1 MKPTLFFQLA
11 LAGFALVAS
20 PVAAR
25 TPTPAEQPAPLVT
38 LDYYRLENGL
48 KVVLAPDANAPTTTV
63 AVYYGIGW
71 RIEPKGR
78 TGFAHLFEHLMFQG
92 SANLPKGEY
101 DKLISGNGG
110 SLNGSTR
117 WDYTN
122 YYQVVPS
129 HVTQTVLWAEADRMK
144 SLAITADNLKNQ
156 QDVVKNEVKVNVLNQ
171 PYGAFVWLDM
181 PQVAFSNFYNAHN
194 FYGDLEEIDAATLDQ
209 AKAFHETYY
218 TPNNAVLVVAGDM
231 DKAQVKSWV
240 QTYFGNIPARPRA
253 TLPDLSEPP
262 QTAEKRAE
270 RTDPLA
276 PKPGLQVAW
285 RVPPRHTDDF
295 YAMGLIEDLLSSGD
309 DSRLVQRLVR
319 DKGLTDSVSGGINPF
334 LGSQFSYNGPML
346 MTYGLI
352 HDASV
357 APEMIL
363 KEIDAVIEDLRT
375 KPVPES
381 DLKRIRTQLR
391 SSFYDL
397 ISSSNRFGLVDL
409 LASFALFDD
418 DPGKINTI
426 EARFAAITPEQVRKT
441 AAKYLARDQRT
452 ILIVKPGAEPHP

>member
-11 LAGFALVAS
+11 LAGFALTAS

-144 SLAITADNLKNQ
+144 SLAITAENLKNQ

-240 QTYFGNIPARPRA
+240 QTYFGSIPTRPRA
-253 TLPDLSEPP
+253 ALPDLSEPP

>member
-1 MKPTLFFQLA
+1 MKLTLFFRLA
-11 LAGFALVAS
+11 LAGLALTAS

-25 TPTPAEQPAPLVT
+25 TPTPAGQPAPLVA
-38 LDYYRLENGL
+38 LDYYKLENGL

-144 SLAITADNLKNQ
+144 SLAITAENLKNQ

-209 AKAFHETYY
+209 AKAFHEAYY
-218 TPNNAVLVVAGDM
+218 TPNNAVVVVAGDM
-231 DKAQVKSWV
+231 DTAQVKSWV
-240 QTYFGNIPARPRA
+240 QTYFGSIPARPRA
-253 TLPDLSEPP
+253 ALPDLSEPP

-295 YAMGLIEDLLSSGD
+295 YAMGLIEDLLSGGD

-319 DKGLTDSVSGGINPF
+319 DKGLTDSVSGGINPY

-357 APEMIL
+357 APEIIL
-363 KEIDAVIEDLRT
+363 KEIDAVIEDLRA

-418 DPGKINTI
+418 DPGRINTI

-441 AAKYLARDQRT
+441 AVKYLARDQRT
-452 ILIVKPGAEPHP
+452 VLVVKPGAEPKE